1 MLESRL
7 WFVPMADATA
17 IGDAI
22 LEIIAPDTPP
32 RSVRID
38 RSPFLIGRGSGN
50 QLVLS
55 DGRISRSAAA
65 IIIDERY
72 CLKPS
77 PPSGRVAESSQL

>member
-1 MLESRL
+1 
-7 WFVPMADATA
+7 MAGATA

-38 RSPFLIGRGSGN
+38 RSPFLIGRVSGN

-65 IIIDERY
+65 IIID